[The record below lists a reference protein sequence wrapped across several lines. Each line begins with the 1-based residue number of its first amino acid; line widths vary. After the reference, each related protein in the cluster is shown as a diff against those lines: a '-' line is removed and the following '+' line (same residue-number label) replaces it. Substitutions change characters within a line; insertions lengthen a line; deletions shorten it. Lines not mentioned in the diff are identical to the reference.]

1 VIVSTNSFLRL
12 FLAPAALPALLL
24 ACGDDETGT
33 EDHTPVDF
41 AVAVDGAPAE
51 APFTLVFGETVR
63 IRVQFFNENDEDLDN
78 VEDSHFAGLTFN
90 PTSLATAARV
100 SDHNYQF
107 DVTATAVGPGTVA
120 IGYGHSEDA
129 DEVTFSGIPIN
140 VVANT
145 GENPE

>member
-1 VIVSTNSFLRL
+1 MSTNSFLRL

-24 ACGDDETGT
+24 ACGGDETGT

-51 APFTLVFGETVR
+51 APFRLVFGETARVR
-63 IRVQFFNENDEDLDN
+63 IQFFNESDEDLDS
-78 VEDSHFAGLTFN
+78 VEDSHFAGLTFD
-90 PTSLATAARV
+90 PASLATATRTP
-100 SDHNYQF
+100 DHNYQF
-107 DVTATAVGPGTVA
+107 DVTATAVGPGTVT
-120 IGYGHSEDA
+120 IGYGHNEEA
-129 DEVTFSGIPIN
+129 DEVTFAGIPIN

>member
-1 VIVSTNSFLRL
+1 MSTNPFLRL

-24 ACGDDETGT
+24 ACGGDETGT

-41 AVAVDGAPAE
+41 AVSVDGAPVE
-51 APFTLVFGETVR
+51 APYTLVFGETVLVR
-63 IRVQFFNENDEDLDN
+63 IQFFNEGEEDLDN

-90 PTSLATAARV
+90 PSSLASATRV
-100 SDHNYQF
+100 ADHNYQF
-107 DVTATAVGPGTVA
+107 NVTATAVGPGTVT
-120 IGYGHSEDA
+120 IGYGHSEEA
-129 DEVTFSGIPIN
+129 DEVEFEGIPIN

>member
-1 VIVSTNSFLRL
+1 MSTNSFLRL

-24 ACGDDETGT
+24 ACGGDETGT

-41 AVAVDGAPAE
+41 AVSVDGAPVE
-51 APFTLVFGETVR
+51 APYTLVFGETVLVR
-63 IRVQFFNENDEDLDN
+63 IQFFNEGEEDLDN
-78 VEDSHFAGLTFN
+78 VEDSHFAGLTFT
-90 PTSLATAARV
+90 PSSLATAARV
-100 SDHNYQF
+100 ADNNYQF
-107 DVTATAVGPGTVA
+107 DVTATAVGSGTVT

-145 GENPE
+145 GEDPE